1 LKMSSVDRPSGGPQ
15 WHADLRSRGG
25 KMRISFVKKD
35 GGVSSGGS
43 SPTGTTPVAA
53 SAPSSLGLDAERR
66 YEEARA
72 RIFGSSE
79 ESAPSA
85 DVDPPLRNHA
95 SHVHNHGP
103 PHRDGTSDFVGF
115 SGRVGYDDDFAR
127 GAHIWAGS
135 TPSAALSGGS
145 TMQSYSQNPSA
156 EPHLVQH
163 PYFTP
168 EVQSMLSALI
178 FAPALGGIPSS
189 HVPDS

>member
-1 LKMSSVDRPSGGPQ
+1 
-15 WHADLRSRGG
+15 
-25 KMRISFVKKD
+25 MRISFVKKD

-53 SAPSSLGLDAERR
+53 AEPSSLGLDAERR

-79 ESAPSA
+79 ESASSA

-95 SHVHNHGP
+95 PHVQHHGP

-135 TPSAALSGGS
+135 APSGASSGGS
-145 TMQSYSQNPSA
+145 AMQSSYSQNPAA
-156 EPHLVQH
+156 EPYLVQH

-178 FAPALGGIPSS
+178 FAPALGGMPSNN
-189 HVPDS
+189 VPDS